1 MEKIILSDGREV
13 EVISFAIASSGHM
26 FIRVNMSLGEAAAAF
41 AHGTDRIIYE
51 PEDNDAIAISGF
63 TELAYIVNEQECVR
77 VALIRPMQI
86 EGVVNNG

>member
-1 MEKIILSDGREV
+1 MDKVTLSDGRQFEV
-13 EVISFAIASSGHM
+13 CSFAIASSGHM

-41 AHGTDRIIYE
+41 ARGTDRIIYE

-63 TELAYIVNEQECVR
+63 TELAYIVNEQDCVR

-86 EGVVNNG
+86 EGVNNG